1 MNPRKRRA
9 SETLLPLKSKQPR
22 TTSKHPTDG
31 GNPSASQY
39 VGIGSRWI
47 AVSKEAWRLSID
59 TMFYIFTGG
68 KSANAPTLP
77 LHAPPPRPEP
87 LQAPREF
94 PVPNRARTPP
104 PLPTPSTSASPPRK
118 SNSRTTTET
127 NVTSPPSTV
136 TLSASLNTIPSSSSF
151 LSPHPRLND
160 AIAATV
166 QRTKI
171 GGSSNGG
178 VQRRVRER
186 EHIFAKVHRE
196 KVKANQKKDREDMI
210 KELYLLNRNKGYTSD
225 LSTFQGWISYRS
237 RLEILERR
245 EFLSPSPSLI
255 DLRSKSQTPA
265 PTRRHS
271 FSEDINTSFLE
282 RALQKA
288 RETLESPKP
297 PPIFHPTLDQMR
309 LNRKMRD
316 IELENRLRP
325 KRPPLP
331 ASLPPSDEAYVDSLF
346 ARRGV
351 VGRIAREQV
360 SHTDLSRLRPSQWLN
375 DEIINFYGALLMDR
389 AEKRKGTPTT
399 NGKSKAVVNGTKRK
413 PLDVHYFST
422 FFWSKLKGEGYEKAR
437 LAKWTKKFDIFTKD
451 VILIPVNH
459 NNSHWTA
466 AAINF
471 RKKRIES
478 YDSMGMGREVV
489 YKLLRDYLNLE
500 HLNKKKKPFDFTGWE
515 NYTHED
521 TPQQEN
527 GYDCGVFTCQFLES
541 LSCGDESF
549 GFTQKNMPYLR
560 RRMVWEI
567 GKATLREDV

>member
-1 MNPRKRRA
+1 
-9 SETLLPLKSKQPR
+9 
-22 TTSKHPTDG
+22 
-31 GNPSASQY
+31 
-39 VGIGSRWI
+39 
-47 AVSKEAWRLSID
+47 
-59 TMFYIFTGG
+59 
-68 KSANAPTLP
+68 
-77 LHAPPPRPEP
+77 
-87 LQAPREF
+87 
-94 PVPNRARTPP
+94 
-104 PLPTPSTSASPPRK
+104 
-118 SNSRTTTET
+118 
-127 NVTSPPSTV
+127 
-136 TLSASLNTIPSSSSF
+136 
-151 LSPHPRLND
+151 
-160 AIAATV
+160 
-166 QRTKI
+166 
-171 GGSSNGG
+171 
-178 VQRRVRER
+178 
-186 EHIFAKVHRE
+186 
-196 KVKANQKKDREDMI
+196 
-210 KELYLLNRNKGYTSD
+210 
-225 LSTFQGWISYRS
+225 
-237 RLEILERR
+237 
-245 EFLSPSPSLI
+245 
-255 DLRSKSQTPA
+255 
-265 PTRRHS
+265 
-271 FSEDINTSFLE
+271 
-282 RALQKA
+282 
-288 RETLESPKP
+288 
-297 PPIFHPTLDQMR
+297 MR